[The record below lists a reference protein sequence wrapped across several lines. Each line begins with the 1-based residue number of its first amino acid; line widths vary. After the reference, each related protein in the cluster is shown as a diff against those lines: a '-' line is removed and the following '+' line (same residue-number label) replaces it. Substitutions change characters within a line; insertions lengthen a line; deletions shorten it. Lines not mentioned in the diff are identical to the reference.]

1 MWKLIAC
8 LFSNSQLIKDYVI
21 DVMLGCDK
29 GCQRITNEDQVQFFC
44 LPENPKTALA
54 VVADGMGGHNAG
66 DIASRKA
73 VQILG
78 ELFLS
83 GTKIKPLKFLKSG
96 LLQANSQILSAANL
110 HPEWLGMGTTVT
122 ACLITKGK
130 AYFGHVGDSRL
141 YFYRDNK
148 LEQMT
153 SDHTLVA
160 DLVRSGHLSPEDA
173 QKHPDRNIVTRA
185 IGTKPLIESDIN
197 VHEWLIRIGDIYLLC
212 SDGLYDLVSDSDIQI
227 ILQTKELSSACQRL
241 IDLAKSRG
249 GYDNISVILIAIKTP
264 QPVFNLPVTRI

>member
-1 MWKLIAC
+1 MVWNWLRRGCHTSA
-8 LFSNSQLIKDYVI
+8 DYLI
-21 DVMLGCDK
+21 DVALDSDPGCL
-29 GCQRITNEDQVQFFC
+29 RAVNEDCVQFFASQ
-44 LPENPKTALA
+44 ENAKSVLA
-54 VVADGMGGHNAG
+54 VLADGMGGHNAG
-66 DIASRKA
+66 DVASREA

-83 GTKIKPLKFLKSG
+83 VKKINPLNFLKSG
-96 LLQANSQILSAANL
+96 LLQANSQILSAANQ
-110 HPEWLGMGTTVT
+110 HPKWLGMGTTMT

-141 YFYRDNK
+141 YSYRDNK
-148 LEQMT
+148 LEQLT
-153 SDHTLVA
+153 LDHTLVA

-249 GYDNISVILIAIKTP
+249 GYDNISVILIAIKAP